1 MFKVLFGVTFLS
13 TLPIYW
19 KNVTVLV
26 LNFFQIGQ
34 LSIIRAASTTAN
46 VRKFLVGRSSP

>member
-19 KNVTVLV
+19 QNVTVLI
-26 LNFFQIGQ
+26 LNFSQIGQ
-34 LSIIRAASTTAN
+34 LNIIQSASTTAN